1 MNLLA
6 GTNSDVGWELPECLD
21 ATAPGPPISF
31 RWWHIRLC
39 GRTNR
44 CTIESRGIATA
55 TCGFTPRVGA
65 LLHSETTDSSRIGVR
80 RAEGLHMRSKFKR
93 ILAVIGLT
101 GLLAAP
107 AGAAWAEDPVTI
119 PSGTNIVDNASV
131 LGGRKAEVQEAITK
145 LLEDHKYNLY
155 VVTVDSFTNP
165 TDPAAWAQ
173 EVATNKG
180 MGRADAILAI
190 AEEGKFYFALNSTSS
205 IKSKQSAISQNAVT
219 ANLAGGKKDYAQ
231 AAIDTAAAIGDA
243 AGGGS
248 GNVPSENGAGTAILV
263 GTGVLAAGGAG
274 AYLYL
279 RNKRKKAGQAS
290 SASYGPQ
297 GAELDPLASLSV
309 EELRRKSGSLL
320 IEADDAIKSSEQ
332 ELMFAQAQYGDS
344 AVGNFT
350 KALEEAKGHMSESFK
365 LQQQL
370 DDHIPDTEEQQRSWL
385 GEIIRRSEAALASLQ
400 EQKAD
405 FDSLRELEKNAPQA
419 LATVKAGARE
429 ADAKIAN
436 AEQSLTTLR
445 SKYAD
450 SALVQVA
457 DNITQAKERLAFVQ
471 NATATAEQKL
481 AEGEASLAAV
491 AVRASEESLHQTNV
505 LLDAISKVST
515 SLDEARNGLEAAVV
529 DTSQDLAQAR
539 AMIQSGAHPELAG
552 PVAGVESA
560 LGQVKAEIQGGKID
574 PIATL
579 QRVETAH
586 QALDQALTG
595 IRDQQEQARRA
606 QASLQQTIMSAQAQ
620 ISATSDYITAR
631 RGGVGTEART
641 RLAESQRNLDYA
653 LSISRNDPVTAL
665 TYAQQAHAL
674 AAQAAHLAQAD
685 VDNFGG
691 YANQGYGGGG
701 MFGGGGG
708 GGLGGAILGGIL
720 INSILN
726 GGSGGGW
733 GGGHSDGGGWGGDG
747 GGGGDFGGG
756 DFGGGDSGSF

>member
-1 MNLLA
+1 
-6 GTNSDVGWELPECLD
+6 
-21 ATAPGPPISF
+21 
-31 RWWHIRLC
+31 
-39 GRTNR
+39 
-44 CTIESRGIATA
+44 
-55 TCGFTPRVGA
+55 
-65 LLHSETTDSSRIGVR
+65 
-80 RAEGLHMRSKFKR
+80 MRSKFKR

-101 GLLAAP
+101 GLLAVP
-107 AGAAWAEDPVTI
+107 AGAAWAEDPVPI
-119 PSGTNIVDNASV
+119 PSGTNVVDKANV
-131 LGGRKAEVQEAITK
+131 LGGRSGEVQEAIQK
-145 LLEDHKYNLY
+145 LLKDHKYNLY
-155 VVTVDSFTNP
+155 VVTVDTFTNP
-165 TDPAAWAQ
+165 TVPADWAAA
-173 EVATNKG
+173 VATNKG
-180 MGRADAILAI
+180 MGRSDAVLAI
-190 AEEGKFYFALNSTSS
+190 AKDDGKFSFVLNSASP
-205 IKSKQSAISQNAVT
+205 IKSKQGAISQNAVT
-219 ANLAGGKKDYAQ
+219 ANLAGGKKDFAQ
-231 AAIDTAAAIGDA
+231 AAIDTAGAIGDA

-248 GNVPSENGAGTAILV
+248 GNVPSGDGAGAAILV
-263 GTGVLAAGGAG
+263 GTGLVAAGGAG
-274 AYLYL
+274 AYLYF
-279 RNKRKKAGQAS
+279 RNRRKKAALSS

-297 GAELDPLASLSV
+297 GAELDPLASLSI
-309 EELRRKSGSLL
+309 EELRRKSGSLI

-332 ELMFAQAQYGDS
+332 ELGFAEAQYGDA

-350 KALEEAKGHMSESFK
+350 KALAEAKAHMTESFK

-385 GEIIRRSEAALASLQ
+385 GEIIRRSEAALGSLQ

-419 LATVKAGARE
+419 LAAISAGAHD
-429 ADAKIAN
+429 ADAKIAS
-436 AEQSLTTLR
+436 AEQSLTALR
-445 SKYAD
+445 AKYAD

-471 NATATAEQKL
+471 NATATAQEKL
-481 AEGEASLAAV
+481 SEGEGSLAAV

-505 LLDAISKVST
+505 LLDAIAKVST

-529 DTSQDLAQAR
+529 ETSQDLAQAK
-539 AMIQSGAHPELAG
+539 AMIQSGEHPELAG
-552 PVAGVESA
+552 PVAGVEAA

-586 QALDQALTG
+586 QALDQSLTG
-595 IRDQQEQARRA
+595 IRNQQDQARRA

-674 AAQAAHLAQAD
+674 AAQAAQLAQAD

-691 YANQGYGGGG
+691 YANQGFGGGG
-701 MFGGGGG
+701 MFGGRGGGG

-733 GGGHSDGGGWGGDG
+733 GGGHSDGGGGWGGDS
-747 GGGGDFGGG
+747 GGGDFGGG

>member
-1 MNLLA
+1 
-6 GTNSDVGWELPECLD
+6 
-21 ATAPGPPISF
+21 
-31 RWWHIRLC
+31 
-39 GRTNR
+39 
-44 CTIESRGIATA
+44 
-55 TCGFTPRVGA
+55 
-65 LLHSETTDSSRIGVR
+65 
-80 RAEGLHMRSKFKR
+80 MRSKFKR
-93 ILAVIGLT
+93 LFAVIGLT
-101 GLLAAP
+101 AFLALP
-107 AGAAWAEDPVTI
+107 AGAAWAEDPVSI
-119 PSGTNIVDNASV
+119 PSGQNIVDNADV
-131 LGGRKAEVQEAITK
+131 LGSREGEVQEAIQK
-145 LLEDHKYNLY
+145 LLKDHKYNLY
-155 VVTVDSFTNP
+155 VVTVDRFTNP
-165 TDPAAWAQ
+165 TVPADWAAA
-173 EVATNKG
+173 VATQKG
-180 MGRADAILAI
+180 MGRSDAILAI
-190 AEEGKFYFALNSTSS
+190 AKDDGKFSFALNSASP
-205 IKSKQSAISQNAVT
+205 IKSKQGAISQNAVT
-219 ANLAGGKKDYAQ
+219 ANLAGGNPDFAQ

-243 AGGGS
+243 AGGGA
-248 GNVPSENGAGTAILV
+248 GNVPSGEGAGAAVLV
-263 GTGVLAAGGAG
+263 GTGVVAVGGAG
-274 AYLYL
+274 AYLYF
-279 RNKRKKAGQAS
+279 RNKRKKAAGQAAN
-290 SASYGPQ
+290 ASYGPR
-297 GAELDPLASLSV
+297 GAELDPLASLSI
-309 EELRRKSGSLL
+309 EELRRKGGSLL

-350 KALEEAKGHMSESFK
+350 KALHEAKAHLSESFK

-370 DDHIPDTEEQQRSWL
+370 DDHIPDTEEQQRTWL

-419 LATVKAGARE
+419 LAAVNTGARE
-429 ADAKIAN
+429 ADSKISS
-436 AEQSLTTLR
+436 AEESLTSLR
-445 SKYAD
+445 ARYAE
-450 SALVQVA
+450 SALTQVS
-457 DNITQAKERLAFVQ
+457 DNILQAKERLAFVQ
-471 NATATAEQKL
+471 NATATAQQKL
-481 AEGEASLAAV
+481 AEGEGSLAAV
-491 AVRASEESLHQTNV
+491 AVRAAEESLHQTNV
-505 LLDAISKVST
+505 LLDAIAKVS
-515 SLDEARNGLEAAVV
+515 SNLDEARSSLENAVV

-560 LGQVKAEIQGGKID
+560 LAQVKAEIQGGKID

-586 QALDQALTG
+586 QSLDQALSG

-653 LSISRNDPVTAL
+653 LSIARTDPVTAL

-674 AAQAAHLAQAD
+674 AAQAAQLAQAD
-685 VDNFGG
+685 VDHFGG
-691 YANQGYGGGG
+691 YANQGYGRGG

-726 GGSGGGW
+726 GGGGAGW
-733 GGGHSDGGGWGGDG
+733 GGGHSDGGGWGGGDF
-747 GGGGDFGGG
+747 GGGDFGGG

>member
-1 MNLLA
+1 
-6 GTNSDVGWELPECLD
+6 
-21 ATAPGPPISF
+21 
-31 RWWHIRLC
+31 
-39 GRTNR
+39 
-44 CTIESRGIATA
+44 
-55 TCGFTPRVGA
+55 
-65 LLHSETTDSSRIGVR
+65 
-80 RAEGLHMRSKFKR
+80 MRSKFKH

-107 AGAAWAEDPVTI
+107 AGAAWAEPPVTLD
-119 PSGTNIVDNASV
+119 PASKIVDSAGV
-131 LGGRKAEVQEAITK
+131 LGSQKGEVQDAIKK
-145 LLEDHKYNLY
+145 LGTDHSIVLH
-155 VVTVDSFTNP
+155 VVTVKSFDDP
-165 TDPAAWAQ
+165 TDREAWTDA
-173 EVATNKG
+173 VAEKAGLGSNAVIFAIATEKRQYSLNKG
-180 MGRADAILAI
+180 GTKLT
-190 AEEGKFYFALNSTSS
+190 TSQVDN
-205 IKSKQSAISQNAVT
+205 IKSSAIGPQL
-219 ANLAGGKKDYAQ
+219 ANDNYAQ
-231 AAIDTAAAIGDA
+231 AAINAATAIGSA
-243 AGGGS
+243 ADGGS
-248 GNVPSENGAGTAILV
+248 GELPSDNGAGAAVLV
-263 GTGVLAAGGAG
+263 GTGVVAAGGAG
-274 AYLYL
+274 AYLYF
-279 RNKRKKAGQAS
+279 RNKRKKAAGQAS

-297 GAELDPLASLSV
+297 GTAQVDPLASLSV

-320 IEADDAIKSSEQ
+320 IDADDAIKSSEQ

-350 KALEEAKGHMSESFK
+350 KALDEAKGHMTESFK

-370 DDHIPDTEEQQRSWL
+370 DDHIPDTEEQQRTWL

-419 LATVKAGARE
+419 LATVNAGARE

-436 AEQSLTTLR
+436 AEQSLATLR
-445 SKYAD
+445 SKYAE
-450 SALVQVA
+450 SALAQVS
-457 DNITQAKERLAFVQ
+457 DNILQAKERLAFVQ
-471 NATATAEQKL
+471 NATATAQQKL
-481 AEGEASLAAV
+481 GEGEGSLAAV
-491 AVRASEESLHQTNV
+491 AVRAAEESLHQTNV
-505 LLDAISKVST
+505 LLDAIAKRSSN
-515 SLDEARNGLEAAVV
+515 LDEARNSLESAVV

-560 LGQVKAEIQGGKID
+560 LAQVKAEIQGGKID

-586 QALDQALTG
+586 QSLDQALTG
-595 IRDQQEQARRA
+595 IRDQQEQSRRA

-653 LSISRNDPVTAL
+653 LSIARTDPVTAL

-674 AAQAAHLAQAD
+674 AAQAAQLAQAD
-685 VDNFGG
+685 VDHFGG
-691 YANQGYGGGG
+691 YANQGYGRGG

-726 GGSGGGW
+726 GGGGGGW
-733 GGGHSDGGGWGGDG
+733 GGGHSDGGGWGGGDI
-747 GGGGDFGGG
+747 GGGDFGGW
-756 DFGGGDSGSF
+756 GGDSGGGGDF

>member
-1 MNLLA
+1 
-6 GTNSDVGWELPECLD
+6 
-21 ATAPGPPISF
+21 
-31 RWWHIRLC
+31 
-39 GRTNR
+39 
-44 CTIESRGIATA
+44 
-55 TCGFTPRVGA
+55 
-65 LLHSETTDSSRIGVR
+65 
-80 RAEGLHMRSKFKR
+80 MRSKFKR

-101 GLLAAP
+101 GLLAVP
-107 AGAAWAEDPVTI
+107 AGAAWAEPPVTLDPVTK
-119 PSGTNIVDNASV
+119 IVDSAGV
-131 LGGRKAEVQEAITK
+131 LGGDKAEVEAAIKK
-145 LLEDHKYNLY
+145 LGTDHATVLH
-155 VVTVDSFTNP
+155 VVTVKKFEDP
-165 TDPAAWAQ
+165 TDREAWSDQVAEKASLGQ
-173 EVATNKG
+173 NALIFAVATDTRQYVLNKP
-180 MGRADAILAI
+180 A
-190 AEEGKFYFALNSTSS
+190 NSKITAAQIEK
-205 IKSKQSAISQNAVT
+205 IKSSAIGPQL
-219 ANLAGGKKDYAQ
+219 ANDNYAQ
-231 AAIDTAAAIGDA
+231 AAINAAAAIGDA
-243 AGGGS
+243 ASGGS
-248 GNVPSENGAGTAILV
+248 GDVPGDGAGAAILV
-263 GTGVLAAGGAG
+263 GTGVVAAGGAG
-274 AYLYL
+274 AYLYF
-279 RNKRKKAGQAS
+279 RNKRKKAALAS

-309 EELRRKSGSLL
+309 EELRRKSGSLI

-332 ELMFAQAQYGDS
+332 ELGFAEAQYGDA

-350 KALEEAKGHMSESFK
+350 KALAEAKAHMSESFK

-385 GEIIRRSEAALASLQ
+385 GEIIRRSEAALGSLQ

-419 LATVKAGARE
+419 LAAISAGAQE
-429 ADAKIAN
+429 ADAKIAS
-436 AEQSLTTLR
+436 AEQSLTALR
-445 SKYAD
+445 AKYAD

-457 DNITQAKERLAFVQ
+457 DNITQAKERLDFVQ
-471 NATATAEQKL
+471 NATATAQEKL
-481 AEGEASLAAV
+481 TAGEGSLAAV

-505 LLDAISKVST
+505 LLDAIAKVSA

-529 DTSQDLAQAR
+529 ETSQDLAQAK
-539 AMIQSGAHPELAG
+539 AMIQSGEHPELAG
-552 PVAGVESA
+552 PVAGVEAA

-586 QALDQALTG
+586 QALDQSLTG
-595 IRDQQEQARRA
+595 IRNQQDQARRA

-674 AAQAAHLAQAD
+674 AAQAAQLAQAD

-691 YANQGYGGGG
+691 YANQGFGGGG
-701 MFGGGGG
+701 MFGGRGGGG

-733 GGGHSDGGGWGGDG
+733 GGGHSDGGGWGGDSG
-747 GGGGDFGGG
+747 GGDMGGGWGGDSGGGGDF
-756 DFGGGDSGSF
+756 

>member
-1 MNLLA
+1 
-6 GTNSDVGWELPECLD
+6 
-21 ATAPGPPISF
+21 
-31 RWWHIRLC
+31 
-39 GRTNR
+39 
-44 CTIESRGIATA
+44 
-55 TCGFTPRVGA
+55 
-65 LLHSETTDSSRIGVR
+65 
-80 RAEGLHMRSKFKR
+80 MRSKFKR
-93 ILAVIGLT
+93 ILAVIGLA
-101 GLLAAP
+101 GLLAVP

-119 PSGTNIVDNASV
+119 PSGTNIVDNANV
-131 LGGRKAEVQEAITK
+131 LGSRKGEVQDAIQK
-145 LLEDHKYNLY
+145 LLKDHKYNLY
-155 VVTVDSFTNP
+155 VVTVKSFDNP
-165 TDPAAWAQ
+165 SDPTVWSQA
-173 EVATNKG
+173 VAKTKG
-180 MGRADAILAI
+180 MGKADVILAI
-190 AEEGKFYFALNSTSS
+190 ATDQGKYYFSPNSA
-205 IKSKQSAISQNAVT
+205 SAIYSKRSNITQNAVV

-231 AAIDTAAAIGDA
+231 AAIDTASAVGDA

-248 GNVPSENGAGTAILV
+248 GNVSSGNGAGAVLLV
-263 GTGVLAAGGAG
+263 GAGVVVAGGG
-274 AYLYL
+274 AYLYF
-279 RNKRKKAGQAS
+279 RNRRKKAAGQVAS
-290 SASYGPQ
+290 SGSYGPQ

-332 ELMFAQAQYGDS
+332 ELGFAQAQYGDS

-350 KALEEAKGHMSESFK
+350 KALAEAKAHMTESFK

-370 DDHIPDTEEQQRSWL
+370 DDHIPDTEEQQRTWL
-385 GEIIRRSEAALASLQ
+385 GEIIRRSEAALESLQ

-419 LATVKAGARE
+419 LAAVNAGARE
-429 ADAKIAN
+429 ADGKISS
-436 AEQSLTTLR
+436 AEQSLQEMR

-450 SALVQVA
+450 SALAQVS
-457 DNITQAKERLAFVQ
+457 DNIVQAKERLAFVQ
-471 NATATAEQKL
+471 NASETAQQKL
-481 AEGEASLAAV
+481 GSGEGSLAAV
-491 AVRASEESLHQTNV
+491 AVRAAEESLHQTNV
-505 LLDAISKVST
+505 LLDAISKVAT

-529 DTSQDLAQAR
+529 DTSQDLAQAK
-539 AMIQSGAHPELAG
+539 AMIQSGAHAELVS
-552 PVAGVESA
+552 PVAAVEAA
-560 LGQVKAEIQGGKID
+560 LAQVKTEIQGGRID

-586 QALDQALTG
+586 QSLDQALTG

-653 LSISRNDPVTAL
+653 LSIARTDPVTAL

-674 AAQAAHLAQAD
+674 AAQAAQLAQAD
-685 VDNFGG
+685 VDHFDG
-691 YANQGYGGGG
+691 YANQGFSRGG

-726 GGSGGGW
+726 GGHGGW
-733 GGGHSDGGGWGGDG
+733 GGGGGWGDGGGGGGFG

>member
-1 MNLLA
+1 
-6 GTNSDVGWELPECLD
+6 
-21 ATAPGPPISF
+21 
-31 RWWHIRLC
+31 
-39 GRTNR
+39 
-44 CTIESRGIATA
+44 
-55 TCGFTPRVGA
+55 
-65 LLHSETTDSSRIGVR
+65 
-80 RAEGLHMRSKFKR
+80 MRSKFKH

-101 GLLAAP
+101 GLLAVP

-119 PSGTNIVDNASV
+119 PSGKNIVDNAKV
-131 LGGRKAEVQEAITK
+131 LSSREGEVQKAIQD
-145 LLEDHKYNLY
+145 LLKDHKYNLY
-155 VVTVDSFTNP
+155 VVTVDKFESP
-165 TDPAAWAQ
+165 TDPAQWTQ
-173 EVATNKG
+173 KVAELKG
-180 MGRADAILAI
+180 MGRADAVLAI
-190 AEEGKFYFALNSTSS
+190 AVDDGKFNFVTNSSS
-205 IKSKQSAISQNAVT
+205 PIRSKQSNISQNAVT

-231 AAIDTAAAIGDA
+231 AAIDTASAIGNA
-243 AGGGS
+243 AEGGNGDVSS
-248 GNVPSENGAGTAILV
+248 GNGAGAAVLV
-263 GTGVLAAGGAG
+263 GTGVVAAGGAG
-274 AYLYL
+274 AYLYF
-279 RNKRKKAGQAS
+279 RNRRKKAAGQAS

-297 GAELDPLASLSV
+297 GGQADPLASLSV

-320 IEADDAIKSSEQ
+320 IEADDSIKSSEQ

-350 KALEEAKGHMSESFK
+350 KALEEAKAHMTESFK

-370 DDHIPDTEEQQRSWL
+370 DDHIPDTEEQQRTWL

-419 LATVKAGARE
+419 LAAVNSGARE
-429 ADAKIAN
+429 ADAKITN
-436 AEQSLTTLR
+436 AEASLATLQG
-445 SKYAD
+445 KYAD
-450 SALVQVA
+450 SALAQVS
-457 DNITQAKERLAFVQ
+457 DNILQAKERLAFVR
-471 NATATAEQKL
+471 NASTAAQEKL
-481 AEGEASLAAV
+481 DQGEGSMAAV
-491 AVRASEESLHQTNV
+491 AVRAAEESLHQTNV
-505 LLDAISKVST
+505 LLDAISKLSS
-515 SLDEARNGLEAAVV
+515 SLDEARNSLEAAVV

-552 PVAGVESA
+552 PVAGVEAA
-560 LGQVKAEIQGGKID
+560 LAQVKAEIQGGKID

-579 QRVETAH
+579 QRVESAH
-586 QALDQALTG
+586 QSLDQSLTG

-653 LSISRNDPVTAL
+653 LSIARTDPVTAL

-674 AAQAAHLAQAD
+674 AAQAAQLAQSD
-685 VDNFGG
+685 VDHFDG
-691 YANQGYGGGG
+691 YANQGYGRGG

-726 GGSGGGW
+726 GGHGGGW
-733 GGGHSDGGGWGGDG
+733 GGGHGDGGGWGGDSG
-747 GGGGDFGGG
+747 GFGGGDFGGG

>member
-1 MNLLA
+1 
-6 GTNSDVGWELPECLD
+6 
-21 ATAPGPPISF
+21 
-31 RWWHIRLC
+31 
-39 GRTNR
+39 
-44 CTIESRGIATA
+44 
-55 TCGFTPRVGA
+55 
-65 LLHSETTDSSRIGVR
+65 
-80 RAEGLHMRSKFKR
+80 MRSKFKR
-93 ILAVIGLT
+93 ILAVIGFA
-101 GLLAAP
+101 GLLAVP

-119 PSGTNIVDNASV
+119 PSGTNIVDDANV
-131 LGGRKAEVQEAITK
+131 LGSRKGEVQDAIQK
-145 LLEDHKYNLY
+145 LLKDHKYNLY
-155 VVTVDSFTNP
+155 VVTVKSFDNP
-165 TDPAAWAQ
+165 SDPTAWSQA
-173 EVATNKG
+173 VAKAKG
-180 MGRADAILAI
+180 MGKADVILAI
-190 AEEGKFYFALNSTSS
+190 ATDQGKYYFSPNSA
-205 IKSKQSAISQNAVT
+205 SAIYSKRSNITQNAVV

-231 AAIDTAAAIGDA
+231 AAIDTASAVGDA

-248 GNVPSENGAGTAILV
+248 GNVSSGSGAGAGVLV
-263 GTGVLAAGGAG
+263 GAGVVVAGGG
-274 AYLYL
+274 AYLYY
-279 RNKRKKAGQAS
+279 RNRRKKAAGQAAS
-290 SASYGPQ
+290 SGSYGPQ

-332 ELMFAQAQYGDS
+332 ELGFAQAQYGDA

-350 KALEEAKGHMSESFK
+350 KALAEAKAHMTESFK

-370 DDHIPDTEEQQRSWL
+370 DDHIPDTEEQQRTWL
-385 GEIIRRSEAALASLQ
+385 GEIIRRSEAALESLQ

-419 LATVKAGARE
+419 LAAVNAGARE
-429 ADAKIAN
+429 ADAKISS
-436 AEQSLTTLR
+436 AEQSLAAMR

-450 SALVQVA
+450 SALVQVS
-457 DNITQAKERLAFVQ
+457 DNIVQAKERLAFVQ
-471 NATATAEQKL
+471 NASQTAQQKL
-481 AEGEASLAAV
+481 GEGESSLAAV
-491 AVRASEESLHQTNV
+491 AVRAAEESLHQTNV
-505 LLDAISKVST
+505 LLDAISKVAGN
-515 SLDEARNGLEAAVV
+515 LDQARNGLEAAVV
-529 DTSQDLAQAR
+529 DTSQDLAQAK
-539 AMIQSGAHPELAG
+539 AMIQSGAHAELAG
-552 PVAGVESA
+552 PVAAVEAA
-560 LGQVKAEIQGGKID
+560 LAQVKTEIQGGKID

-586 QALDQALTG
+586 QSLDQALTG

-653 LSISRNDPVTAL
+653 LSIARTDPVTAL

-674 AAQAAHLAQAD
+674 AAQAAQLAQAD
-685 VDNFGG
+685 VEHFDG
-691 YANQGYGGGG
+691 YANQGFGRGG

-726 GGSGGGW
+726 GGHGGW
-733 GGGHSDGGGWGGDG
+733 GGGGGWGGDG
-747 GGGGDFGGG
+747 GGGWGGDSGGFGGGDFGGG

>member
-1 MNLLA
+1 
-6 GTNSDVGWELPECLD
+6 
-21 ATAPGPPISF
+21 
-31 RWWHIRLC
+31 
-39 GRTNR
+39 
-44 CTIESRGIATA
+44 
-55 TCGFTPRVGA
+55 
-65 LLHSETTDSSRIGVR
+65 
-80 RAEGLHMRSKFKR
+80 MRSMLKR
-93 ILAVIGLT
+93 VLAVIGLT
-101 GLLAAP
+101 GMLAFP
-107 AGAAWAEDPVTI
+107 AAAAWAEDPVTLD
-119 PSGTNIVDNASV
+119 PVTKIVDSAGV
-131 LGGRKAEVQEAITK
+131 LGGKKADVETAIKK
-145 LLEDHKYNLY
+145 LGTDHAMTLHVVY
-155 VVTVDSFTNP
+155 VKKFENP
-165 TDPAAWAQ
+165 TDPAAWTA
-173 EVATNKG
+173 EVAQK
-180 MGRADAILAI
+180 
-190 AEEGKFYFALNSTSS
+190 
-205 IKSKQSAISQNAVT
+205 
-219 ANLAGGKKDYAQ
+219 ANLGSNALVLAVATDQRKYQLTKPRTSKITDAQRDTVLKSAVDPQLRNGDYAQ
-231 AAIDTAAAIGDA
+231 AAINAAAAIGDA

-248 GNVPSENGAGTAILV
+248 GNVPSGGAGTAVLV
-263 GTGVLAAGGAG
+263 GVGVVAAGGAG
-274 AYLYL
+274 TYLYL
-279 RNKRKKAGQAS
+279 RNRRKKAQAS

-309 EELRRKSGSLL
+309 EDLRKKSGSLL

-332 ELMFAQAQYGDS
+332 ELGFAEAQYGEA

-350 KALEEAKGHMSESFK
+350 RALQDAKGHMSESFK

-419 LATVKAGARE
+419 LAAVNAGAID
-429 ADAKIAN
+429 ADAKIAK
-436 AEQSLTTLR
+436 AEQTLAGLR
-445 SKYAD
+445 GKYAD

-471 NATATAEQKL
+471 NAGATAREKL
-481 AEGEASLAAV
+481 EAGEGSLAAV
-491 AVRASEESLHQTNV
+491 AVRAAEESLHQTNV
-505 LLDAISKVST
+505 LLDAISKVAG
-515 SLDEARNGLEAAVV
+515 SLDEARQGLESAVV

-539 AMIQSGAHPELAG
+539 AMTQSGAHPELSG
-552 PVAGVESA
+552 PVAGVEAA
-560 LGQVKAEIQGGKID
+560 LAQVKNEIQGGKID

-579 QRVETAH
+579 ERVETAH
-586 QALDQALTG
+586 RSLDQALSG

-641 RLAESQRNLDYA
+641 RLAEAQRNLDYA

-674 AAQAAHLAQAD
+674 AAQAAQLAQSD
-685 VDNFGG
+685 VDSFGG
-691 YANQGYGGGG
+691 YANQGYGRSG

-733 GGGHSDGGGWGGDG
+733 GGGHSDGGGWGGDSG
-747 GGGGDFGGG
+747 GGFGGGDSGGGGDWGGDFGGG
-756 DFGGGDSGSF
+756 GDF

>member
-1 MNLLA
+1 
-6 GTNSDVGWELPECLD
+6 
-21 ATAPGPPISF
+21 
-31 RWWHIRLC
+31 
-39 GRTNR
+39 
-44 CTIESRGIATA
+44 
-55 TCGFTPRVGA
+55 
-65 LLHSETTDSSRIGVR
+65 
-80 RAEGLHMRSKFKR
+80 MRSMLKR
-93 ILAVIGLT
+93 VFAVIGLT
-101 GLLAAP
+101 GMLALP
-107 AGAAWAEDPVTI
+107 ATAAWAESPVTI
-119 PSGTNIVDNASV
+119 PSGVNIVDKANV
-131 LGGRKAEVQEAITK
+131 LGGRQSEVQEAIQK
-145 LLEDHKYNLY
+145 LLKDHKYNLY
-155 VVTVDSFTNP
+155 VVTVSSFDSP
-165 TDPAAWAQ
+165 PDPKQWATQ
-173 EVATNKG
+173 VATTKG
-180 MGRADAILAI
+180 MGRADVLLAI
-190 AEEGKFYFALNSTSS
+190 STEGKYYFAPHSA
-205 IKSKQSAISQNAVT
+205 SAIASKTSNITQNAIV
-219 ANLAGGKKDYAQ
+219 ANLAGGKKDYAE

-248 GNVPSENGAGTAILV
+248 GNVPSGDGAGTAVLV
-263 GTGVLAAGGAG
+263 GVGVVAAGGAG
-274 AYLYL
+274 TYLYL
-279 RNKRKKAGQAS
+279 RNRRKKAALAS

-297 GAELDPLASLSV
+297 GAEQDPLASLSV

-332 ELMFAQAQYGDS
+332 ELGFAEAQYGEA

-350 KALEEAKGHMSESFK
+350 KALQEAKGHMSESFK

-370 DDHIPDTEEQQRSWL
+370 DDHIPDTEEQQRTWL

-419 LATVKAGARE
+419 LAAVDAGAAD
-429 ADAKIAN
+429 ADAKIAK
-436 AEQSLTTLR
+436 ADQTLVDLR
-445 SKYAD
+445 GKYAE

-471 NATATAEQKL
+471 NASTTAREKL
-481 AEGEASLAAV
+481 SAGEGSLAAV
-491 AVRASEESLHQTNV
+491 AVRAAEESLHQTHV
-505 LLDAISKVST
+505 LVDAISKVAG
-515 SLDEARNGLEAAVV
+515 SLDDAKRGLEAAVV
-529 DTSQDLAQAR
+529 DTSQDLAQAK

-552 PVAGVESA
+552 PVAGVEAA
-560 LGQVKAEIQGGKID
+560 LARVKDEIHGGKID

-579 QRVETAH
+579 ERVETAH
-586 QALDQALTG
+586 QALDKALSG

-606 QASLQQTIMSAQAQ
+606 QASLQQSIMSAQAQ

-641 RLAESQRNLDYA
+641 RLAEAQRNLDYA

-674 AAQAAHLAQAD
+674 AAQAAQLAQSD

-691 YANQGYGGGG
+691 YANQGYGRGG
-701 MFGGGGG
+701 MFGGGGGG

-733 GGGHSDGGGWGGDG
+733 GGGHSDGGGWGGDSG
-747 GGGGDFGGG
+747 GGDFGGGDFGGG

>member
-1 MNLLA
+1 
-6 GTNSDVGWELPECLD
+6 
-21 ATAPGPPISF
+21 
-31 RWWHIRLC
+31 
-39 GRTNR
+39 
-44 CTIESRGIATA
+44 
-55 TCGFTPRVGA
+55 
-65 LLHSETTDSSRIGVR
+65 
-80 RAEGLHMRSKFKR
+80 MRSKFKR

-101 GLLAAP
+101 GLLAVP
-107 AGAAWAEDPVTI
+107 AGAAWAEPPVAI
-119 PSGTNIVDNASV
+119 PSGTNIVDNAKV
-131 LGGRKAEVQEAITK
+131 LGGRSGEVQEAIQK
-145 LLEDHKYNLY
+145 LLKDHKYNLY
-155 VVTVDSFTNP
+155 VVTVDSFENP
-165 TDPAAWAQ
+165 TKPEDWGKA
-173 EVATNKG
+173 VASQKS
-180 MGRADAILAI
+180 MGKADVLLAI
-190 AEEGKFYFALNSTSS
+190 STAGQFYFATDASST
-205 IKSKQSAISQNAVT
+205 IRSKQSNISQNAIT
-219 ANLAGGKKDYAQ
+219 ANLAGGQKDYAQ

-248 GNVPSENGAGTAILV
+248 GNVPSGDGAGAALLV
-263 GTGVLAAGGAG
+263 GTGVVIAGGAG
-274 AYLYL
+274 AYLYF
-279 RNKRKKAGQAS
+279 RNKRKAAEAS

-297 GAELDPLASLSV
+297 GAELDPLASLSI
-309 EELRRKSGSLL
+309 EELRRKSGSLI

-332 ELMFAQAQYGDS
+332 ELGFAEAQYGDA

-350 KALEEAKGHMSESFK
+350 KALAEAKAHMTESFK

-385 GEIIRRSEAALASLQ
+385 GEIIRRSEAALGSLQ

-419 LATVKAGARE
+419 LAAVSSGAQE
-429 ADAKIAN
+429 ADAKIAS
-436 AEQSLTTLR
+436 AEQSLTALR
-445 SKYAD
+445 AKYAD

-471 NATATAEQKL
+471 NATSTAQEKL
-481 AEGEASLAAV
+481 AAGEGSLAAV

-505 LLDAISKVST
+505 LLDAIAKVS
-515 SLDEARNGLEAAVV
+515 SNLDEARNGLEAAVV
-529 DTSQDLAQAR
+529 ETSQDLAQAK
-539 AMIQSGAHPELAG
+539 AMIQSGEHPELAG
-552 PVAGVESA
+552 PVAGVEAA

-586 QALDQALTG
+586 QALDQSLTG
-595 IRDQQEQARRA
+595 IRNQQDQARRA

-653 LSISRNDPVTAL
+653 LSISRKDPVTAL

-674 AAQAAHLAQAD
+674 AAQAAQLAQAD

-691 YANQGYGGGG
+691 YANQGFGGGG
-701 MFGGGGG
+701 MFGGRGGGG

-733 GGGHSDGGGWGGDG
+733 GGGHSDGGGWGGDS
-747 GGGGDFGGG
+747 GGGDFGGG

>member
-1 MNLLA
+1 
-6 GTNSDVGWELPECLD
+6 
-21 ATAPGPPISF
+21 
-31 RWWHIRLC
+31 
-39 GRTNR
+39 
-44 CTIESRGIATA
+44 
-55 TCGFTPRVGA
+55 
-65 LLHSETTDSSRIGVR
+65 
-80 RAEGLHMRSKFKR
+80 MRSKFKR
-93 ILAVIGLT
+93 ILAVVGLA
-101 GLLAAP
+101 GLLAVP

-119 PSGTNIVDNASV
+119 PSGKNIVDNAKV
-131 LGGRKAEVQEAITK
+131 LGGREGEVQKAIQD
-145 LLEDHKYNLY
+145 LLKDHKYNLY
-155 VVTVDSFTNP
+155 VVTVDTFTSP
-165 TDPAAWAQ
+165 TDPVQWTQ
-173 EVATNKG
+173 KVAELKG
-180 MGRADAILAI
+180 MGRADAVLAM
-190 AEEGKFYFALNSTSS
+190 AVDDGKFNFVTNSASP
-205 IKSKQSAISQNAVT
+205 IRSKQANISQNAVT
-219 ANLAGGKKDYAQ
+219 ANLAGGKRDYAQ

-243 AGGGS
+243 AGGGNGNVSS
-248 GNVPSENGAGTAILV
+248 GNDAGAAVLV
-263 GTGVLAAGGAG
+263 GTGVVAAGGAG
-274 AYLYL
+274 AYLYF
-279 RNKRKKAGQAS
+279 RNRRKKAAGQAS

-297 GAELDPLASLSV
+297 GGQVDPLASLSV
-309 EELRRKSGSLL
+309 EELRRKSGPLL

-350 KALEEAKGHMSESFK
+350 KALDEAKAHMTESFK

-370 DDHIPDTEEQQRSWL
+370 DDHIPDTEEQQRTWL

-419 LATVKAGARE
+419 LAVINAGARD

-436 AEQSLTTLR
+436 AEESLTTLR
-445 SKYAD
+445 AKYAD
-450 SALVQVA
+450 SALVQVS
-457 DNITQAKERLAFVQ
+457 DNILQAKERLAFVK
-471 NATATAEQKL
+471 NATAAAQQKL
-481 AEGEASLAAV
+481 DEGEASLAAV
-491 AVRASEESLHQTNV
+491 AVRAAEESLHQTTV
-505 LLDAISKVST
+505 LIDAISKLSS
-515 SLDEARNGLEAAVV
+515 SLDEARNSLEAAVV

-552 PVAGVESA
+552 PVAGVEAA
-560 LGQVKAEIQGGKID
+560 LAQVKAEIQGGKID

-579 QRVETAH
+579 QRVEAAH
-586 QALDQALTG
+586 QSLDQSLTG

-653 LSISRNDPVTAL
+653 LSIARTDPVTAL

-674 AAQAAHLAQAD
+674 AAQAAQLAQAD
-685 VDNFGG
+685 VDHFDG
-691 YANQGYGGGG
+691 YANQGYGRGG

-726 GGSGGGW
+726 GGGGGGW
-733 GGGHSDGGGWGGDG
+733 GGGHGDGGGGFGGDSG
-747 GGGGDFGGG
+747 GFGGGDFGGG

>member
-1 MNLLA
+1 
-6 GTNSDVGWELPECLD
+6 
-21 ATAPGPPISF
+21 
-31 RWWHIRLC
+31 
-39 GRTNR
+39 
-44 CTIESRGIATA
+44 
-55 TCGFTPRVGA
+55 
-65 LLHSETTDSSRIGVR
+65 
-80 RAEGLHMRSKFKR
+80 MRSKFKS
-93 ILAVIGLT
+93 ILAVVGLT
-101 GLLAAP
+101 GLLAVP
-107 AGAAWAEDPVTI
+107 AGAAFAEDPVALDPVTK
-119 PSGTNIVDNASV
+119 IVDKAGV
-131 LGGRKAEVQEAITK
+131 LGGDKAEVESAIKK
-145 LLEDHKYNLY
+145 LGTDHAMTLHVVY
-155 VVTVDSFTNP
+155 VKTFTNP
-165 TDPAAWAQ
+165 DVPAEWAA
-173 EVATNKG
+173 EVATNARLG
-180 MGRADAILAI
+180 
-190 AEEGKFYFALNSTSS
+190 
-205 IKSKQSAISQNAVT
+205 QNALV
-219 ANLAGGKKDYAQ
+219 LAVATDSRKYQLSKPGNSKITNAQRDKILSSAVDPQLRAGHWAQ
-231 AAIDTAAAIGDA
+231 AAVDAAAAIGDA

-248 GNVPSENGAGTAILV
+248 GTVPSENGAGTAVLV
-263 GTGVLAAGGAG
+263 GTGVVIAGGAG
-274 AYLYL
+274 AYLYF
-279 RNKRKKAGQAS
+279 RNRRKKAALAS

-419 LATVKAGARE
+419 LATVKAGAQE

-450 SALVQVA
+450 SALAQVA

-505 LLDAISKVST
+505 LLDAITKVSS
-515 SLDEARNGLEAAVV
+515 SLDEARHGLEAAVV

-579 QRVETAH
+579 QRVEAAH

-674 AAQAAHLAQAD
+674 AAQAAQLAQAD

-747 GGGGDFGGG
+747 GGFGGDSGGGWGGDSGGGG
-756 DFGGGDSGSF
+756 DF

>member
-1 MNLLA
+1 
-6 GTNSDVGWELPECLD
+6 
-21 ATAPGPPISF
+21 
-31 RWWHIRLC
+31 
-39 GRTNR
+39 
-44 CTIESRGIATA
+44 
-55 TCGFTPRVGA
+55 
-65 LLHSETTDSSRIGVR
+65 
-80 RAEGLHMRSKFKR
+80 MRSKFKR
-93 ILAVIGLT
+93 LFAVIGLT
-101 GLLAAP
+101 AFLALP

-119 PSGTNIVDNASV
+119 PSGQNIVDNANV
-131 LGGRKAEVQEAITK
+131 LGSREGEVQEAIQK
-145 LLEDHKYNLY
+145 LLKDDKYNLY
-155 VVTVDSFTNP
+155 VVTVDRFTNP
-165 TDPAAWAQ
+165 TVPADWAAA
-173 EVATNKG
+173 VATQKG
-180 MGRADAILAI
+180 MGRSDAILAI
-190 AEEGKFYFALNSTSS
+190 AKDDGKFSFVLNSASP
-205 IKSKQSAISQNAVT
+205 IKSKQGAISQNAVT
-219 ANLAGGKKDYAQ
+219 ANLAGGNPDFAQ

-243 AGGGS
+243 ASGGS
-248 GNVPSENGAGTAILV
+248 GNVPSDEGAGAAVLV

-274 AYLYL
+274 AYLYF
-279 RNKRKKAGQAS
+279 RNKRKKAAGQAAN
-290 SASYGPQ
+290 ASYGPQ
-297 GAELDPLASLSV
+297 GAELDPLASLSI
-309 EELRRKSGSLL
+309 EELRRKGGSLL

-350 KALEEAKGHMSESFK
+350 KALHEAKAHLSESFK

-370 DDHIPDTEEQQRSWL
+370 DDHIPDTEEQQRTWL

-419 LATVKAGARE
+419 LAAVNAGARE
-429 ADAKIAN
+429 ADSKISS
-436 AEQSLTTLR
+436 AEGSLTSLR
-445 SKYAD
+445 AKYAE
-450 SALVQVA
+450 SALTQVS
-457 DNITQAKERLAFVQ
+457 DNILQAKERLAFVQ
-471 NATATAEQKL
+471 NATATAQQKL

-491 AVRASEESLHQTNV
+491 AVRAAEESLHQTNV
-505 LLDAISKVST
+505 LLDAIARVS
-515 SLDEARNGLEAAVV
+515 SNLDEARGSLESAVV

-552 PVAGVESA
+552 PVAGVENA
-560 LGQVKAEIQGGKID
+560 LAQVKAEIQGGKID

-586 QALDQALTG
+586 QSLDQALSG

-620 ISATSDYITAR
+620 ISATADYITAR

-653 LSISRNDPVTAL
+653 LSIARTDPVTAL

-674 AAQAAHLAQAD
+674 AAQAAQLAQAD
-685 VDNFGG
+685 VDHFGG

-726 GGSGGGW
+726 GGGGAGW
-733 GGGHSDGGGWGGDG
+733 GGGHSDGGGW
-747 GGGGDFGGG
+747 GGGDFGGG

>member
-1 MNLLA
+1 
-6 GTNSDVGWELPECLD
+6 
-21 ATAPGPPISF
+21 
-31 RWWHIRLC
+31 
-39 GRTNR
+39 
-44 CTIESRGIATA
+44 
-55 TCGFTPRVGA
+55 
-65 LLHSETTDSSRIGVR
+65 
-80 RAEGLHMRSKFKR
+80 MRSKFKR

-101 GLLAAP
+101 SFLAMP
-107 AGAAWAEDPVTI
+107 AGAAWAEDPVTLD
-119 PSGTNIVDNASV
+119 PATKVVDSAGV
-131 LGGRKAEVQEAITK
+131 LGSQRAEVQEAIKK
-145 LLEDHKYNLY
+145 LGTEHATVLH
-155 VVTVDSFTNP
+155 VVTVKKFENP
-165 TDPAAWAQ
+165 TNREAWSDAVA
-173 EVATNKG
+173 EKANLGSNALIFAVATDTRQYVLNKG
-180 MGRADAILAI
+180 GSKITAAQI
-190 AEEGKFYFALNSTSS
+190 EN
-205 IKSKQSAISQNAVT
+205 IKSKAIGPQ
-219 ANLAGGKKDYAQ
+219 LATENYAQ
-231 AAIDTAAAIGDA
+231 AAINAAAAIGDA
-243 AGGGS
+243 ASGGS
-248 GNVPSENGAGTAILV
+248 GNVPGDGAGAAVLV
-263 GTGVLAAGGAG
+263 GTGVVAAGGAG
-274 AYLYL
+274 AYLYF
-279 RNKRKKAGQAS
+279 RNKRKKSAAGQGAN
-290 SASYGPQ
+290 AAYGAQ
-297 GAELDPLASLSV
+297 GVELDPLASLSV

-350 KALEEAKGHMSESFK
+350 KALAEAKAHMTESFK

-419 LATVKAGARE
+419 LASVNAGVRE
-429 ADAKIAN
+429 ADAKISS
-436 AEQSLTTLR
+436 AEQSLTALR
-445 SKYAD
+445 SKYAE
-450 SALVQVA
+450 SALTQVS
-457 DNITQAKERLAFVQ
+457 DNILQAKERLAFVQ
-471 NATATAEQKL
+471 NATATAQQKL
-481 AEGEASLAAV
+481 GEGEGSLAAV
-491 AVRASEESLHQTNV
+491 AVRAAEESLHQTNI
-505 LLDAISKVST
+505 LLDAIAKVST
-515 SLDEARNGLEAAVV
+515 NLDEARSSLERAVV

-560 LGQVKAEIQGGKID
+560 LAQVKAEIQGGKID

-586 QALDQALTG
+586 QSLDQSLSG

-653 LSISRNDPVTAL
+653 LSISRTDPVTAL

-674 AAQAAHLAQAD
+674 AAQAAQLAQTD
-685 VDNFGG
+685 VDHFGG
-691 YANQGYGGGG
+691 YANQGYGRGG

-726 GGSGGGW
+726 GGGGAGW
-733 GGGHSDGGGWGGDG
+733 GGGHSDGGGWGGGDSG
-747 GGGGDFGGG
+747 GFGDMGGWGGDSGGGGDF
-756 DFGGGDSGSF
+756 